1 MGGRPALLQDDAA
14 QALAVV
20 VEQRR
25 RPHGAGDDDGVFR
38 QVLARRR
45 VVAAEQLAQ
54 QAVGEIV
61 EIVQA
66 LAQIGIGL
74 AQHAGAGVR
83 LHALDGGL
91 GGQAGRHRLFELV
104 HPAAVMGE
112 HAIGFEHV
120 AVLAA
125 LGDVAML
132 EHGVEVGAQ
141 RGDRGL
147 QALALL
153 VRVVGD
159 EIGDDDARLVQ
170 HHVAERNAVI
180 ERGAGQVQGAA
191 GGGLRPRRGEGG
203 QFARRDHLR
212 QHHGGGLERFDLLLG
227 IGAPRAVL
235 HHQHAQRVAGP
246 QDRHAQEGVV
256 DLFAGLRP
264 IGEGRMGLGVG
275 QVDGVRFAGDQADQA
290 FVRAQHGLVD
300 RLPVEAFGR
309 VELERGVD
317 AQHVDGANL
326 RHHVGSDQHHDLV
339 EAVLRADRLR
349 HDLAKPAQQYARTSQ
364 RAAHGLGSF
373 GRNFTSRARPLPG
386 SL

>member
-1 MGGRPALLQDDAA
+1 MDLAALPVDDDGVAGIDQADGVADLADRGDAQRAGDDRHMGGRPALLQDDAA

-25 RPHGAGDDDGVFR
+25 RAHGARDDDGVFR

-45 VVAAEQLAQ
+45 VVVAEQLAQ
-54 QAVGEIV
+54 QAVGEVV

-74 AQHAGAGVR
+74 AQHAGAGVG
-83 LHALDGGL
+83 LHALDRGL

-120 AVLAA
+120 AMLAA

-132 EHGVEVGAQ
+132 EHGVEVGPQ

-153 VRVVGD
+153 VRIVGD

-170 HHVAERNAVI
+170 HHVAERDAVI
-180 ERGAGQVQGAA
+180 ERGAAQVQGAA
-191 GGGLRPRRGEGG
+191 GGGLRPRRRQGG
-203 QFARRDHLR
+203 QFARGDHLR
-212 QHHGGGLERFDLLLG
+212 QHHGGGLERLDLLLR
-227 IGAPRAVL
+227 IGAPRPVL
-235 HHQHAQRVAGP
+235 HHQHAERVAGA
-246 QDRHAQEGVV
+246 QDRDAEEGVV

-264 IGEGRMGLGVG
+264 VGEGGMGLGVG
-275 QVDGVRFAGDQADQA
+275 QVDGVRPRWRPG
-290 FVRAQHGLVD
+290 RPGL
-300 RLPVEAFGR
+300 RP
-309 VELERGVD
+309 
-317 AQHVDGANL
+317 
-326 RHHVGSDQHHDLV
+326 
-339 EAVLRADRLR
+339 
-349 HDLAKPAQQYARTSQ
+349 
-364 RAAHGLGSF
+364 RAARSGG
-373 GRNFTSRARPLPG
+373 PPPG
-386 SL
+386 